1 MMSRN
6 RFLVA
11 AAAVAVTV
19 AATSY
24 AAFSQNKG
32 LLTQKV
38 ISLDMAQAMVQGA
51 IEKCR
56 ADNYHVSVHV
66 IDVDG
71 QVRASVRD
79 DGSSEVNYDVSRRK
93 AFTALTYKRPSADM
107 EKAWQN
113 MSAGRIIPG
122 TFGVGGGL
130 PVKVDGETIGAIGVG
145 GAPGSDKDEAC
156 AAAGLAKVADQ
167 LK

>member
-93 AFTALTYKRPSADM
+93 AYTALTYKRPSADM
-107 EKAWQN
+107 EKAWAN

>member
-1 MMSRN
+1 MSRN
-6 RFLVA
+6 RFLVIV
-11 AAAVAVTV
+11 AAVAVTL

-24 AAFSQNKG
+24 PAFSQDKG
-32 LLTQKV
+32 LVTEKV
-38 ISLDMAQAMVQGA
+38 ISLDMARSMVQGA
-51 IEKCR
+51 LDKCR

-93 AFTALTYKRPSADM
+93 AYTALTYKRPSADM
-107 EKAWQN
+107 QKAWET

-145 GAPGSDKDEAC
+145 GAPGADKDEAC
-156 AAAGLAKVADQ
+156 AAAGLAKIADK

>member
-107 EKAWQN
+107 EKAWAN
-113 MSAGRIIPG
+113 MSPGRIIPG

-156 AAAGLAKVADQ
+156 AAAGLAKIADQ

>member
-1 MMSRN
+1 MSRN
-6 RFLVA
+6 RFLVI
-11 AAAVAVTV
+11 AAAVAVTL

-24 AAFSQNKG
+24 AAFSQDKG
-32 LLTQKV
+32 LVTEKV
-38 ISLDMAQAMVQGA
+38 ISLDMARSMVQGA
-51 IEKCR
+51 LDKCR

-93 AFTALTYKRPSADM
+93 AYTALTYKRPSADM
-107 EKAWQN
+107 QKAWET

-145 GAPGSDKDEAC
+145 GAPGADKDEAC
-156 AAAGLAKVADQ
+156 AAAGLAKIADK

>member
-1 MMSRN
+1 MSRN
-6 RFLVA
+6 HLLVIVA
-11 AAAVAVTV
+11 AFAVTLG
-19 AATSY
+19 ATSY
-24 AAFSQNKG
+24 AAFSQDKG

-56 ADNYHVSVHV
+56 SEGYHVSVHV

-71 QVRASVRD
+71 LERASVRD
-79 DGSSEVNYDVSRRK
+79 DGSSEVNYEVSQRK
-93 AFTALTYKRPSADM
+93 AYTALTYQRPSKDM
-107 EKAWQN
+107 EKAWAT
-113 MSAGRIIPG
+113 MSPGRIIPQ

-156 AAAGLAKVADQ
+156 AAAGLAKVADK